1 MNKNQR
7 IQVDSKIMTGKPIIR
22 GTRIPVELIMCM
34 VEQGMNHEEILL
46 EYPHL
51 HAEDIQAAI
60 DYTSEIRS

>member
-1 MNKNQR
+1 
-7 IQVDSKIMTGKPIIR
+7 MTGKPIIR